1 MKTPELLFTKSDSYF
16 PRIVCSG
23 ERLSALMGFGKDT
36 ENRIGVG
43 KESVKNCVVHA
54 VILLVTLQ
62 IFSKAS

>member
-1 MKTPELLFTKSDSYF
+1 MKTPELLFTKSDLYF

-23 ERLSALMGFGKDT
+23 ERLSDIMGFGKDT
-36 ENRIGVG
+36 DNRIGVG
-43 KESVKNCVVHA
+43 KISMKNCVVHA